1 MPVVNAASLA
11 HEGGMTPSL
20 ADVPLKQ
27 VMQAVGSETE
37 FASNL
42 PFCGIRRLICRC
54 LQKKHPCK
62 NRVLIALKL
71 LLLHHS

>member
-42 PFCGIRRLICRC
+42 PFCGIRLGSYVDAYRKSIPVR
-54 LQKKHPCK
+54 
-62 NRVLIALKL
+62 IEY
-71 LLLHHS
+71 S

>member
-1 MPVVNAASLA
+1 MVNAAGLA

-20 ADVPLKQ
+20 ADVLLMQ

-42 PFCGIRRLICRC
+42 PFCGIRLGSYVDAYR
-54 LQKKHPCK
+54 K
-62 NRVLIALKL
+62 
-71 LLLHHS
+71 